1 MQQPDSL
8 SPIRPGTPQ
17 SPPAPA
23 VRHGGSLLPAA
34 RLREGFE
41 DRRGNCCQS
50 EIFDDDILLSGLL
63 LCFPLGVFSLSVLAL
78 KERLYL
84 REQDTGNGLYP
95 VSGTE

>member
-1 MQQPDSL
+1 MQMF
-8 SPIRPGTPQ
+8 
-17 SPPAPA
+17 PP
-23 VRHGGSLLPAA
+23 LLF
-34 RLREGFE
+34 L
-41 DRRGNCCQS
+41 
-50 EIFDDDILLSGLL
+50 ILLSGLL